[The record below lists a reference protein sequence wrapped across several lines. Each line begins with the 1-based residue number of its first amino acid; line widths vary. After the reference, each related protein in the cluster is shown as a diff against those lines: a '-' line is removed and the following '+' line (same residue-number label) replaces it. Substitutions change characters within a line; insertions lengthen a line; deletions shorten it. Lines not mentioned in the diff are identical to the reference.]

1 MIKATKGKRG
11 ATKEINGKSWDFEPI
26 FFQIFSR
33 CFDSSYGPFYGWRYT
48 FSLVLKYFVNAP
60 PIHHRCIWRKKLFCQ
75 ERKKMQA
82 LQSFLCFSPIHDTFS
97 VVHVFCVKFVGKMMC
112 LRKCWC
118 FLQGWYLCQIE
129 RRAVVYIFRKD
140 VYQGFNFWTVFLH
153 R

>member
-1 MIKATKGKRG
+1 MAKVWILNPFFPDIFSVFCFVLWPFLWL
-11 ATKEINGKSWDFEPI
+11 EIHILFCSQI
-26 FFQIFSR
+26 FFSCTTNPARMQ
-33 CFDSSYGPFYGWRYT
+33 
-48 FSLVLKYFVNAP
+48 LE
-60 PIHHRCIWRKKLFCQ
+60 RKKLSGTQKNCKHCSRSCAFP
-75 ERKKMQA
+75 
-82 LQSFLCFSPIHDTFS
+82 QSMILFS

-140 VYQGFNFWTVFLH
+140 VYQEFNFWTVFLH